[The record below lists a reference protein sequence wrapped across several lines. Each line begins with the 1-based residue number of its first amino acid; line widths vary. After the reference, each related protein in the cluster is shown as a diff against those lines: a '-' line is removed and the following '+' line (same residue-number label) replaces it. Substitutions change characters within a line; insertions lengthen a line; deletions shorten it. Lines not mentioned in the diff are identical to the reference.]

1 VLKPANVR
9 IDVDHDLPPDIEAL
23 LPDGL
28 RDILD
33 RPRCLAHNE
42 TAEDD
47 LESASSAF
55 GLTSIVDQLAAVYR
69 DECRELA
76 KKTGSEPEYRTHLYS
91 DVVLNP

>member
-28 RDILD
+28 CDILD
-33 RPRCLAHNE
+33 CPRCLAHNE

-55 GLTSIVDQLAAVYR
+55 GLTSIVDQLAAVY
-69 DECRELA
+69 
-76 KKTGSEPEYRTHLYS
+76 
-91 DVVLNP
+91 